1 MGFIVT
7 SGRINIPADSFFT
20 EDPLNILRLFYFSSE
35 QNLLIH
41 PNAVKP

>member
-1 MGFIVT
+1 MF
-7 SGRINIPADSFFT
+7 PADSFFA

-41 PNAVKP
+41 PNAVQALKRVLGPR